1 MVTPNKNQGLGM
13 SGLEEFRSELRGWLE
28 ENCPASMRTPMVEEE
43 IPGGGLRAVYKNPDT
58 KLWMD
63 RCAEQGFTAPS
74 WPKEY
79 GGAGLDKDQMHIFQE
94 EMRSINARTPLV
106 GMGLSMI
113 GPALL
118 EFGSD
123 QQKSEHLPKIISGE
137 IWWCQ
142 GYSEPGSGSDLASL
156 RTSAEED
163 GDDYLINGQKI
174 WTSGADKA
182 DWMFCLVRTDPE
194 ASKHDGI
201 SFILFDMRSEG
212 VTVKPILLISGKSPF
227 CETFLDNV
235 RVPKANLVYE
245 RGKGWTVGKRLLQYE
260 RSSIGGIG
268 GGQKTKTLEEYAVE
282 YVGQDQQG
290 RIADSYLRSSVLD
303 HRMNDAAFGLTSRRA
318 MEESATGL
326 APGALSSMFKF
337 YGTEQNK
344 GKYELLLDI
353 LGVQS
358 LGWEG
363 SSFSGEEIN
372 TTRAWL
378 RSKANSIEGGTSEV
392 QLNIIA
398 KRILGLPD

>member
-1 MVTPNKNQGLGM
+1 MDMTFSPEDEAFR
-13 SGLEEFRSELRGWLE
+13 EEVRTFMAEKLPPEIREASIRSHSYVPKEYTRRWHKILF
-28 ENCPASMRTPMVEEE
+28 
-43 IPGGGLRAVYKNPDT
+43 
-58 KLWMD
+58 
-63 RCAEQGFTAPS
+63 EQGWVAPS
-74 WPKEY
+74 WPKEH
-79 GGAGLDKDQMHIFQE
+79 GGCEWSPVQKHIYDE
-94 EMRSINARTPLV
+94 EYQNAHAPR
-106 GMGLSMI
+106 LSSFGITMI
-113 GPALL
+113 GPVLYT
-118 EFGSD
+118 FGTEAQK
-123 QQKSEHLPKIISGE
+123 QQHIPSILNGDIF
-137 IWWCQ
+137 WCQ

-156 RTSAEED
+156 QTRAVLDASREN
-163 GDDYLINGQKI
+163 YVVNGQKI

-182 DWMFCLVRTDPE
+182 DRMLCLVRTDPD

-201 SFILFDMRSEG
+201 SFILFDMRTEG
-212 VTVKPILLISGKSPF
+212 VTVKPILLISGKTPNS
-227 CETFLDNV
+227 ETFLDNV
-235 RVPKANLVYE
+235 RVPKENLVHE

-268 GGQKTKTLEEYAVE
+268 GGQRTKTIEDYALD
-282 YVGQDQQG
+282 YVGKDSLG
-290 RIADSYLRSSVLD
+290 RIDDAMLRSSVLD

-318 MEESATGL
+318 MEESSTGL
-326 APGALSSMFKF
+326 APGALSSMFKY

-344 GKYELLLDI
+344 GKFELLLSI

-363 SSFSGEEIN
+363 ESFDADEIN

>member
-1 MVTPNKNQGLGM
+1 MCI
-13 SGLEEFRSELRGWLE
+13 R
-28 ENCPASMRTPMVEEE
+28 
-43 IPGGGLRAVYKNPDT
+43 
-58 KLWMD
+58 D
-63 RCAEQGFTAPS
+63 R
-74 WPKEY
+74 
-79 GGAGLDKDQMHIFQE
+79 
-94 EMRSINARTPLV
+94 
-106 GMGLSMI
+106 
-113 GPALL
+113 
-118 EFGSD
+118 FGSD
-123 QQKSEHLPKIISGE
+123 KQKAEHLPKIVNGE

-201 SFILFDMRSEG
+201 SFILFDMRTEG
-212 VTVKPILLISGKSPF
+212 ITVKPILLISGKSPF

-235 RVPKANLVYE
+235 RVPKKNLVHE

-268 GGQKTKTLEEYAVE
+268 GGQRTKTIEDYALD
-282 YVGQDQQG
+282 YVGKDSQG
-290 RIADSYLRSSVLD
+290 RIDDSMLRSSVLD
-303 HRMNDAAFGLTSRRA
+303 HRMNDAAFGLTGRRA

-326 APGALSSMFKF
+326 APGALSSMFKY

-344 GKYELLLDI
+344 GKYELLLNI
-353 LGVQS
+353 LGIQS

-363 SSFSGEEIN
+363 ESFDADEIN